1 MSGEGWWSGRIR
13 QAWRHLR
20 ARVTPE
26 ERDELV
32 AWLTIPQLA
41 LFASMHRADQRHGLD
56 VVAHL
61 RAEGHTDS
69 DLLLAA
75 LLHDAA
81 KGPGVNLA
89 HRTAWALGRRYGD
102 RILAACATWPGYR
115 AAFEVIRDHAEASAE
130 LAREAGCPARTVELI
145 RHQDRPIDPVAGAA
159 LRLADEAS

>member
-20 ARVTPE
+20 GRVEPE

-32 AWLTIPQLA
+32 AWLTVPQLA

-56 VVAHL
+56 VVARL
-61 RAEGHTDS
+61 RADGHTDP

-75 LLHDAA
+75 LLHDCA

-102 RILAACATWPGYR
+102 WVLRSCAPLPGFR
-115 AAFEVIRDHAEASAE
+115 SAFEVIRDHAEASAA
-130 LAREAGCPARTVELI
+130 LAREAGCSARTVELI
-145 RHQDRPIDPVAGAA
+145 RHQDRPIDPVAGTA

>member
-1 MSGEGWWSGRIR
+1 MNDLDWWSGRIR
-13 QAWRHLR
+13 QAWRHAR
-20 ARVTPE
+20 ARVEPD

-32 AWLTIPQLA
+32 AWLTVPQLA

-61 RAEGHTDS
+61 RAEGHD
-69 DLLLAA
+69 DPELLLAA

-81 KGPGVNLA
+81 KGPGVSLA
-89 HRTAWALGRRYGD
+89 HRTAWSLSRRYGD
-102 RILAACATWPGYR
+102 RVLAACAPLPGFR
-115 AAFEVIRDHAEASAE
+115 SAFEVIRHHADASAD